1 MDKDLSKNLNFFREK
16 NNIEEVIRILL
27 IEKNNNPKNL
37 DVLFQLAGAYR
48 YLGNFDAALSN
59 YDEILSYDET
69 YMPAYR
75 MIGTIINH
83 NQNGKYLTKLNKLK
97 DNNNLSSEQKIDL
110 YFALGKAYEDLKDK
124 EKSANYYIH
133 ANKYKREITKYN
145 FKIHKEHFDQIYEV
159 FENIN
164 FIDKKLNIKNNKK
177 IIFLCGLPRTGST
190 LFENIIASHKKVYSG
205 GELPYL
211 NRLVKKYFANN
222 NELNKDKILSALQ
235 NKDMQ
240 FVNEYFENLSTHNF
254 SEDSITDKQL
264 DNFRWIGLIK
274 LFFPN
279 SKIILCKRNYKANA
293 LSIYKNNISS
303 GYYNWTNDPEDILNY
318 IKYYD
323 KFINLW
329 KKNFPNELFEVG
341 YEDLVNQKDILI
353 KKMINFCELDWDDNC
368 LLFYKNK
375 SPIKTASAFQARQ
388 PIYESSVELDT
399 DLFKNIFF
407 NQNFNDI

>member
-37 DVLFQLAGAYR
+37 DVLFHLAGAYR

-83 NQNGKYLTKLNKLK
+83 NQNGKYLTKLNNLK

-159 FENIN
+159 FKNIN

>member
-1 MDKDLSKNLNFFREK
+1 MDKDLSKNLNFFKEK
-16 NNIEEVIRILL
+16 NNIDEVIKILL

-37 DVLFQLAGAYR
+37 DILFQLAGAYR
-48 YLGNFDAALSN
+48 YIGNFDAALSN
-59 YDEILSYDET
+59 YDEILLYDET

-83 NQNGKYLTKLNKLK
+83 NKNGKYLSKLNKLK
-97 DNNNLSSEQKIDL
+97 DTNNLSPEQKIDL
-110 YFALGKAYEDLKDK
+110 YFALGKAYEDLKDRK
-124 EKSANYYIH
+124 KSADYYIF
-133 ANKYKREITKYN
+133 ANKYKRNITKYD
-145 FKIHKEHFDQIYEV
+145 FKIHKEHFDQIYEI
-159 FENIN
+159 FKNIN
-164 FIDKKLNIKNNKK
+164 FNDKKINIKSKKK

-190 LFENIIASHKKVYSG
+190 LFENIIASHKEVYSG

-222 NELNKDKILSALQ
+222 NDLSEDKILNNLH
-235 NKDMQ
+235 NKNIE
-240 FVNEYFENLSTHNF
+240 FVTEYFNNLSTHNF
-254 SEDSITDKQL
+254 SENNITDKQL

-303 GYYNWTNDPEDILNY
+303 GYYNWTNDPEDILSY

-329 KKNFPNELFEVG
+329 KTKFPNELFEVG
-341 YEDLVNQKDILI
+341 YEELIKKKDILI
-353 KKMINFCELDWDDNC
+353 KDMISFCELDWDENC

-388 PIYESSVELDT
+388 PIYETSVELDI
-399 DLFKNIFF
+399 DLFNNIFS

>member
-1 MDKDLSKNLNFFREK
+1 MDKDLYKNLNFFREK

-48 YLGNFDAALSN
+48 YLGNFVAALSN

-124 EKSANYYIH
+124 EKSANYYIY

-159 FENIN
+159 FKNIN
-164 FIDKKLNIKNNKK
+164 FKDKKLNIKDNKK

-190 LFENIIASHKKVYSG
+190 LFENIIASHKEVYSG

-235 NKDMQ
+235 NKDIK
-240 FVNEYFENLSTHNF
+240 FVNEYFENISTHNF

-279 SKIILCKRNYKANA
+279 SKVILCKRNYKSNA

-323 KFINLW
+323 KFVNLW

-353 KKMINFCELDWDDNC
+353 KKMINFCELDWDNNC

-388 PIYESSVELDT
+388 PIYKSSVELDT

-407 NQNFNDI
+407 KQNFNDI

>member
-48 YLGNFDAALSN
+48 YLGNFDKALSN

-83 NQNGKYLTKLNKLK
+83 NQNGKYLIKLNKLK

-124 EKSANYYIH
+124 EKSANYYIY

-159 FENIN
+159 FKNIN

>member
-48 YLGNFDAALSN
+48 YLGNFDTALSN

-83 NQNGKYLTKLNKLK
+83 NQNGKYLIKLNKLK

-124 EKSANYYIH
+124 EKSANYYIY

-159 FENIN
+159 FKNIN
-164 FIDKKLNIKNNKK
+164 FKDKKLNIKDNKK

-190 LFENIIASHKKVYSG
+190 LFENIIASHKEVYSG

-235 NKDMQ
+235 NKDIK
-240 FVNEYFENLSTHNF
+240 FVNEYFENISTHNF

-279 SKIILCKRNYKANA
+279 SKVILCKRNYKSNA

-323 KFINLW
+323 KFVNLW

-353 KKMINFCELDWDDNC
+353 KKMINFCELDWDNNC

-388 PIYESSVELDT
+388 PIYKSSVELDT

>member
-48 YLGNFDAALSN
+48 YLGNFDTALSN

-83 NQNGKYLTKLNKLK
+83 NQNGKYLIKLNKLK

-110 YFALGKAYEDLKDK
+110 YFALGKAYEDLKNK

-159 FENIN
+159 FKNIN

-303 GYYNWTNDPEDILNY
+303 GYYNWTNDPEDILSY
-318 IKYYD
+318 IKHYD

>member
-48 YLGNFDAALSN
+48 YLGNFDTALSN

-83 NQNGKYLTKLNKLK
+83 NQNGKYLIKLNKLK

-110 YFALGKAYEDLKDK
+110 YFALGKAYEDLKNK

-159 FENIN
+159 FKNIN
-164 FIDKKLNIKNNKK
+164 FIDKKLNIKNKKK

>member
-48 YLGNFDAALSN
+48 YLGNFDTALSN

-159 FENIN
+159 FKNIN
-164 FIDKKLNIKNNKK
+164 FKDKKLNIKNNKK

-190 LFENIIASHKKVYSG
+190 LFENIIASHKEVYSG

-235 NKDMQ
+235 NKDIK
-240 FVNEYFENLSTHNF
+240 FVNEYFENISTHNF

-279 SKIILCKRNYKANA
+279 SKIILCKRNYKSNA

-323 KFINLW
+323 KFVNLW

-353 KKMINFCELDWDDNC
+353 KKMINFCELDWDHNC

-388 PIYESSVELDT
+388 PIYKSSVELDT

>member
-1 MDKDLSKNLNFFREK
+1 MDKELINNLNKLREK
-16 NNIEEVIRILL
+16 NLLNEVIKILNL
-27 IEKNNNPKNL
+27 EKVKKPKNSEI
-37 DVLFQLAGAYR
+37 LFQLGGAYR
-48 YLGNFDAALSN
+48 SLGNFKAALEN
-59 YDEILSYDET
+59 YNEILLHDET
-69 YMPAYR
+69 FTAAYR

-83 NQNGKYLTKLNKLK
+83 K
-97 DNNNLSSEQKIDL
+97 DNDEYIKKLEKLIEKNNLSNEQKIDI
-110 YFALGKAYEDLKDK
+110 YFSLGKAYEDLN
-124 EKSANYYIH
+124 EKNKAAKNYIL
-133 ANKYKREITKYN
+133 ANKHKKEITKYN
-145 FKIHKEHFDQIYEV
+145 FKIHKEHFDQIYEI
-159 FENIN
+159 FKNIN
-164 FIDKKLNIKNNKK
+164 FNDKKINIKSNKK
-177 IIFLCGLPRTGST
+177 IIFICGLPRTGST
-190 LFENIIASHKKVYSG
+190 LFENIIASHKEVYSG

-222 NELNKDKILSALQ
+222 NDLKEDKILNNLQ
-235 NKDMQ
+235 NKNIE
-240 FVNEYFENLSTHNF
+240 FVTEYFNNLSTHNF
-254 SEDSITDKQL
+254 SENNITDKQL

-303 GYYNWTNDPEDILNY
+303 GYYNWTNDPEDILSY

-329 KKNFPNELFEVG
+329 KKKFPNELFEVG
-341 YEDLVNQKDILI
+341 YEELIKKKDILI
-353 KKMINFCELDWDDNC
+353 KEMISFCDLDWDENC

-388 PIYESSVELDT
+388 PIYETSVELDI
-399 DLFKNIFF
+399 DLFNNIFS

>member
-48 YLGNFDAALSN
+48 YLGNFVAALSN

-83 NQNGKYLTKLNKLK
+83 NKNGKYLSKLNKLK
-97 DNNNLSSEQKIDL
+97 DTNNLSPEQKIDL
-110 YFALGKAYEDLKDK
+110 YFALGKAYEDLKNK

-159 FENIN
+159 FKNIN

-190 LFENIIASHKKVYSG
+190 LFENIIASHKEVYSG

-235 NKDMQ
+235 NKDIK
-240 FVNEYFENLSTHNF
+240 FVNEYFENISTHNF

-279 SKIILCKRNYKANA
+279 SKVILCKRNYKSNA

-323 KFINLW
+323 KFVNLW

-353 KKMINFCELDWDDNC
+353 KKMINFCELDWDNNC

-388 PIYESSVELDT
+388 PIYKSSVELDT

>member
-48 YLGNFDAALSN
+48 YLGNFDTALSN

-83 NQNGKYLTKLNKLK
+83 NQNGKYLIKLNKLK

-124 EKSANYYIH
+124 EKSANYYIY

-159 FENIN
+159 FKNIN

>member
-48 YLGNFDAALSN
+48 YLGNFDTALSN

-83 NQNGKYLTKLNKLK
+83 NQNGKYLIKLNKLK

-124 EKSANYYIH
+124 EKSANYYIY

-159 FENIN
+159 FKNIN

-190 LFENIIASHKKVYSG
+190 LFENIIASHKEVYSG

-235 NKDMQ
+235 NKDVQ

-254 SEDSITDKQL
+254 SEDIITDKQL

-279 SKIILCKRNYKANA
+279 SKIIICKRNYKANA